1 MKLQEYLDSIKLTE
15 KPNPLPFIHSCEG
28 FLGEEIVKED
38 ELKTTVCPVFKKELL
53 YFFYG
58 KPAYYV
64 ADKETNSRTDELYC
78 PCCFILDETKIKI
91 NTVYPFDS
99 GGFTNGRTGASRR
112 REHGDGKAAQGIGA
126 VPAAEGENPG
136 RLAGVRYLCR
146 TSAFG
151 GDH

>member
-58 KPAYYV
+58 
-64 ADKETNSRTDELYC
+64 NLL
-78 PCCFILDETKIKI
+78 IMLLIKRQI
-91 NTVYPFDS
+91 VERMNC
-99 GGFTNGRTGASRR
+99 
-112 REHGDGKAAQGIGA
+112 I
-126 VPAAEGENPG
+126 
-136 RLAGVRYLCR
+136 VRVVL
-146 TSAFG
+146 S
-151 GDH
+151 